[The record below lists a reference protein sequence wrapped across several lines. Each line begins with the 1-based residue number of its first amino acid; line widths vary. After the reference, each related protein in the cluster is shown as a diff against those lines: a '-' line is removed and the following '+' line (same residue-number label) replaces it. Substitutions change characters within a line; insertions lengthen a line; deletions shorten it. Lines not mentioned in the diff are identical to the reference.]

1 MKKIILI
8 SIVFLMF
15 FLVGFSQDITG
26 PVLKKELAGKYEGE
40 QKKGLANGKGTA
52 TGTDTYTGDFLKGLP
67 DGIGVYTDSN
77 GNVYKGS
84 FLLGVKEGK
93 GEFQPSASSTEK
105 PMTGYWMD
113 DKYIGKDKINPYE
126 ISNKIGS
133 VSPRIYST
141 GPGNVID
148 ITVIDPYD
156 NSNTGATIQL
166 IGQGSPR
173 EDTSYKKY
181 YYDDVKFP
189 VEFDI
194 RYQVRNKIGGMS
206 MNASMT
212 PDKVS
217 NAAAGSSPLRQ
228 TSGGVNNDTPLVN
241 NSIHIKINK
250 PGKWSITLKN

>member
-8 SIVFLMF
+8 STVFLMF
-15 FLVGFSQDITG
+15 ILIGHSQEITG
-26 PVLKKELAGKYEGE
+26 PVLKKELAGKYEGD

-67 DGIGVYTDSN
+67 DGAGVYTFSDGS
-77 GNVYKGS
+77 VFKGA
-84 FLLGVKEGK
+84 FRLGLKEGK
-93 GEFQPSASSTEK
+93 GEFIPSGTSTEK

-113 DKYIGKDKINPYE
+113 DKYIGKDKIDPYE

-133 VSPRIYST
+133 VSPRIFST

-194 RYQVRNKIGGMS
+194 RYQVRPKMGGIGSG
-206 MNASMT
+206 SMT

-217 NAAAGSSPLRQ
+217 NSAAGASPLRQ
-228 TSGGVNNDTPLVN
+228 TSGGITADTPLVN
-241 NSIHIKINK
+241 NSIHIKITK